1 MTHHIHDPYL
11 KLRPP
16 PATPFDELCHCPGHP
31 AIKLM
36 CALNY
41 NPLHCLDC
49 NLEIEPASLLLPV
62 QLVESIAAWRSNYD
76 AIDRLWLE
84 SGEYEAWAKAQLSD
98 ITSPIN
104 VGGMRLRAQLD
115 VVRRCYLWYFQD
127 QSVDPFMPMTYCPN
141 CGNGFIAYH
150 SGIFAQYICED
161 CSIVTVGA

>member
-16 PATPFDELCHCPGHP
+16 PATPFHELCHCPGHP

-49 NLEIEPASLLLPV
+49 NLEIEPASLPLPV
-62 QLVESIAAWRSNYD
+62 QLVESIAAWRSSYD

-115 VVRRCYLWYFQD
+115 VVRRCYLWYFQALWEFPPKGRYLVVEGYRPKTAYPPKS
-127 QSVDPFMPMTYCPN
+127 SVIRWKMCFRLKMP
-141 CGNGFIAYH
+141 
-150 SGIFAQYICED
+150 
-161 CSIVTVGA
+161 